1 MEERISTRKRRENEA
16 VENRAENVIAFS
28 ILEITAIDGFVKLQN
43 ASKLKGAIVHHGG
56 APQGVTVTWGSHC
69 LE

>member
-1 MEERISTRKRRENEA
+1 MDGGKNQHQKEKGKRSCGKWSRKCNCIFNPGNNS
-16 VENRAENVIAFS
+16 NRWVCE
-28 ILEITAIDGFVKLQN
+28 N
-43 ASKLKGAIVHHGG
+43 ASKLKGATVHHGG